1 MRLKPGCGCLLIL
14 LAIVNLVL
22 LVSAL
27 FSMASGPS
35 ETPVEPSKL
44 LLGGSALIFAANVA
58 VSVMLGLAAF
68 RGVSFG
74 RKSAPQDVDES
85 TAEESTSLAEEGT
98 EDVED

>member
-14 LAIVNLVL
+14 LAIVNLAL

-35 ETPVEPSKL
+35 ETPAEPSKL
-44 LLGGSALIFAANVA
+44 LLGFSALIFAANVA

-74 RKSAPQDVDES
+74 RKSAAQDADES
-85 TAEESTSLAEEGT
+85 TAEESTSLADEGT
-98 EDVED
+98 EEVED

>member
-22 LVSAL
+22 LLSAVI
-27 FSMASGPS
+27 SMARGPS
-35 ETPVEPSKL
+35 ETPVNPSKL
-44 LLGGSALIFAANVA
+44 LLGFSALIFAANVA
-58 VSVMLGLAAF
+58 VCVMLGLAAF

-74 RKSAPQDVDES
+74 RKSAPQDGDGS

-98 EDVED
+98 DEIED

>member
-27 FSMASGPS
+27 FSMASGPT
-35 ETPVEPSKL
+35 ETPAQPSKL
-44 LLGGSALIFAANVA
+44 LLGASALIFAANVA
-58 VSVMLGLAAF
+58 VSVMLGLASF

-74 RKSAPQDVDES
+74 RKSAAQDEEGS
-85 TAEESTSLAEEGT
+85 TAEESTFLAEEGT
-98 EDVED
+98 DEDKD